1 MRGFTLIAAMA
12 TLGLLACSQDEARM
26 CISVQSLGGSPDTP
40 EVRVTWKRWPADHTV
55 VLDST
60 RRTIDEFET
69 GTSGTFSIDFTLL
82 LDGAGT
88 TTTGTVALPLRGDW
102 RWGVDLI
109 LSEEDPTA
117 TCFGPGDGLPGHDE
131 AVGGVGRELDQ
142 QSGGLLTAGWCWPDR
157 QSAACP
163 GWRSKPMALRS
174 AWNCSLKRPQTRS
187 HSWKID
193 GSTIL

>member
-117 TCFGPGDGLPGHDE
+117 TCFGCMGRLAFDVDPVMGYPATMKLW
-131 AVGGVGRELDQ
+131 VVWGGNSISNPVVY
-142 QSGGLLTAGWCWPDR
+142 
-157 QSAACP
+157 
-163 GWRSKPMALRS
+163 
-174 AWNCSLKRPQTRS
+174 
-187 HSWKID
+187 
-193 GSTIL
+193 